1 MAPEYNLNIQ
11 ALIPAA
17 LCAVHNFII
26 KFDPCDDEPVH
37 SDTPIDHDDHYDDHV
52 DFAETGPE
60 TNASIKHDRIA
71 EVMWQSYQEYCAAE
85 ADGQGESWVWWVVDD
100 DDNDYDD

>member
-1 MAPEYNLNIQ
+1 MAPEYNLDIQ
-11 ALIPAA
+11 ALILAA

-26 KFDPCDDEPVH
+26 KFDPHDDEPVH

-60 TNASIKHDRIA
+60 TNASIKRNQIA
-71 EVMWQSYQEYCAAE
+71 EAMWQSYQEYCAAE
-85 ADGQGESWVWWVVDD
+85 A
-100 DDNDYDD
+100 

>member
-1 MAPEYNLNIQ
+1 M
-11 ALIPAA
+11 
-17 LCAVHNFII
+17 HNFII
-26 KFDPCDDEPVH
+26 KFNPCNDEPVH
-37 SDTPIDHDDHYDDHV
+37 SDTPIDHNDHYDDHV

-100 DDNDYDD
+100 NDNDYND